1 MVWEIKKY
9 IYERY
14 MLGII
19 NLLNRS
25 SLKRTSG
32 FILNE
37 DDVDGPVFQLE
48 EMEHVK
54 MTV

>member
-14 MLGII
+14 MLDII
-19 NLLNRS
+19 NLPNRG
-25 SLKRTSG
+25 SLTRTSR

-37 DDVDGPVFQLE
+37 EDVDGPVFQLE

-54 MTV
+54 MTI